1 MKKIAAFIL
10 LWFSI
15 SVSYAQCNCDEIMSP
30 DGKTVMQCNP
40 LAILNNNSTQVTIA
54 VAFNG
59 KDNFVNISVRFSSS
73 PKKIVGKLS
82 VRQQDN
88 NIITLGLV
96 NSQVTNM
103 VNSQLA
109 SAIFIVPGEELEK
122 MKMSPIKTIS
132 IRLSDGLIRTYK
144 AKMNEDVLITQ
155 LDCLE

>member
-1 MKKIAAFIL
+1 MKNITTIIL
-10 LWFSI
+10 LGFSI
-15 SVSYAQCNCDEIMSP
+15 SLSYAQCNCDEIMSP
-30 DGKTVMQCNP
+30 DGKVVMQCNP
-40 LAILNNNSTQVTIA
+40 LPISNNNSAQVTLA
-54 VAFNG
+54 LASNG
-59 KDNFVNISVRFSSS
+59 KDIFVNISVRFSSS
-73 PKKIVGKLS
+73 PKKIVGELS

-109 SAIFIVPGEELEK
+109 SAIFIVPGSELSK

-144 AKMNEDVLITQ
+144 AKMNEDVLIAQ
-155 LDCLE
+155 LECLE